1 MVRARP
7 THQKQIY
14 MNAKALTQEQTD
26 VLRKSKET
34 SMSGAWRGVI
44 VRDEARQ
51 VMGPD
56 HIRPS
61 GPA

>member
-1 MVRARP
+1 MV
-7 THQKQIY
+7 
-14 MNAKALTQEQTD
+14 
-26 VLRKSKET
+26 RKSKEA
-34 SMSGAWRGVI
+34 SVSGDQGGVI
-44 VRDEARQ
+44 VRVEARQ